1 MIFRCNV
8 HSFVSRQATMIFN
21 CIRNNFRFT
30 PELGRIDL
38 KGSGNEH
45 EASALRDEVCH
56 LSEDAVW
63 MASKIG

>member
-1 MIFRCNV
+1 
-8 HSFVSRQATMIFN
+8 MIFN
-21 CIRNNFRFT
+21 CIRNNFRLT